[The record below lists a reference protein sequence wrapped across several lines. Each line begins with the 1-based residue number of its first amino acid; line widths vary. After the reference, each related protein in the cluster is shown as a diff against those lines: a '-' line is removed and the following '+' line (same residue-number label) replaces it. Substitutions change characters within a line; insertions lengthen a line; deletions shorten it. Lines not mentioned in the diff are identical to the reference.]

1 MTIKVETLS
10 IRSRL
15 SAHSTAAGGGVG
27 EGLLSLWGWAYLRE
41 PMVSNWLFFL
51 IQEHG
56 QKLTKSAMGSGHSG
70 S

>member
-10 IRSRL
+10 ITEKAICSL
-15 SAHSTAAGGGVG
+15 NSCWGWGGGG
-27 EGLLSLWGWAYLRE
+27 GLLSLWGWAYLRE
-41 PMVSNWLFFL
+41 PMVSSWLFW
-51 IQEHG
+51 IQGHG